1 MVAGGD
7 GGVGGHLVADGTGH
21 HILQLLQLGDLG
33 EQARPGGVVSRHLGR
48 LERSWSRIKNQLCI
62 SEILSKSYEI
72 RNIPSS
78 PAKLE
83 ICQHFAL
90 LPR

>member
-33 EQARPGGVVSRHLGR
+33 EQARPGGVVARHLAN
-48 LERSWSRIKNQLCI
+48 WSGAGVSTL
-62 SEILSKSYEI
+62 
-72 RNIPSS
+72 
-78 PAKLE
+78 
-83 ICQHFAL
+83 HF
-90 LPR
+90 

>member
-33 EQARPGGVVSRHLGR
+33 EQARPGGVVARHLGAE
-48 LERSWSRIKNQLCI
+48 LEYQLCI
-62 SEILSKSYEI
+62 SEISSKSYKI
-72 RNIPSS
+72 RNIPIQSR
-78 PAKLE
+78 AKLE
-83 ICQHFAL
+83 LYQNFAP